1 MRSGG
6 TVFRANTPQFDP
18 TSSTN
23 QRAAGRAFPAA
34 GGPGFCRE
42 GQEPGRWASNLP
54 LSTAWTGST
63 PEGSGAGLA
72 CDRVEMEDGVGRGYR
87 TGVALLLC
95 VGAVACNETD
105 AGLAAP
111 ESTPSVSVLASPAE
125 EPSPSPT
132 VAPVVAPPEVD
143 LTAESDADF
152 ERVVTEI
159 LGFRDWLFAHPDQ
172 TFRIDTI
179 YDEDCP
185 CGEHLQE
192 QLELIAGRDER
203 VISDAPTDVVSV
215 EVVSHDLTSVELIVT
230 YRPPPAHVEYD
241 NGKVG
246 DRRGEYAEANRER
259 WFLVRNRAG
268 IHRLVI
274 SSTLS

>member
-1 MRSGG
+1 
-6 TVFRANTPQFDP
+6 
-18 TSSTN
+18 
-23 QRAAGRAFPAA
+23 
-34 GGPGFCRE
+34 
-42 GQEPGRWASNLP
+42 
-54 LSTAWTGST
+54 
-63 PEGSGAGLA
+63 
-72 CDRVEMEDGVGRGYR
+72 MEVGVGRGYR

-111 ESTPSVSVLASPAE
+111 ESTPSVSASPTPAQ
-125 EPSPSPT
+125 EPSPTPT
-132 VAPVVAPPEVD
+132 VTPAVAPPEVD

-185 CGEHLQE
+185 CGKHLQE
-192 QLELIAGRDER
+192 QMQLIADRRER
-203 VISDAPTDVVSV
+203 VISDALTDVVSV
-215 EVVSHDLTSVELIVT
+215 EVVSHDLTSVELIVR
-230 YRPPPAHVEYD
+230 YRPPPAHIEYE
-241 NGKVG
+241 NGEIG
-246 DRRGEYAEANRER
+246 DRRAEYAEENHER

-268 IHRLVI
+268 VHRLLI
-274 SSTLS
+274 SSSLS